1 MYYQITPVAA
11 PRMTRADKR
20 KPHRP
25 IVARYFAFQ
34 KEVRLKKVKVSERCR
49 VIFFLP
55 MPNSWSK
62 KKKDA
67 MHMMP
72 HQQTPDIDNLQK
84 ALFDSVHANDKH
96 IWHVDAQKRWSYEG
110 GIAIET
116 ILED

>member
-84 ALFDSVHANDKH
+84 ALFDAVYDDDKH
-96 IWHVDAQKRWSYEG
+96 IWHVDAQKRWSYKG

>member
-11 PRMTRADKR
+11 PRMTQSDKWN
-20 KPHRP
+20 KRP
-25 IVARYFAFQ
+25 CVTKYHAF
-34 KEVRLKKVKVSERCR
+34 KDEVRAKRVKVSERCR
-49 VIFFLP
+49 IIFFVP
-55 MPNSWSK
+55 MPKSWSK

-72 HQQTPDIDNLQK
+72 HEQTPDIDNLQK
-84 ALFDSVHANDKH
+84 ALFDAVYDDDKH